1 MSVQGSMLQGHAG
14 EVPFEDLLLPS
25 WSPSE
30 PSLFRRR
37 NNNIRWM
44 WHKKGKKPMN
54 GDGGGELEEKT
65 LKLLS
70 STPVSKSSW
79 NLEFS
84 QLYWFV
90 SQTDRFLFFLV
101 LIPKNF
107 ILVEDSINLTV

>member
-54 GDGGGELEEKT
+54 GDGGGGIRGENFKITLFHSSVKEQLE
-65 LKLLS
+65 
-70 STPVSKSSW
+70 P
-79 NLEFS
+79 
-84 QLYWFV
+84 
-90 SQTDRFLFFLV
+90 
-101 LIPKNF
+101 
-107 ILVEDSINLTV
+107 